1 MFGFFPRFI
10 GIRYSGAKQRNQLVS
25 FISGISILGLGLGV
39 GLLLTVLSV
48 MNGFDRELREKIL
61 GVMPHGAIYHRYGIE
76 DWKPIADQLS
86 SDPNIIAS
94 APFIELKTMLSYKTK
109 ATPALLYG
117 VDINEEHKVSIIQD
131 FIGIHTF
138 KQLDNSKSIIIGSG
152 IAKKLGVNINDSIV
166 LLVPSKSNV
175 QQLPKFKS
183 LKIIGLIQSNTE
195 VDHSLAITSLSTAA
209 ELSDHPNKISG
220 LRVKVNDLFS
230 ASESLYQATQK
241 LSYGFYYSDWTRS
254 HGNLFHA
261 IQMSKNMVGLLLFLI
276 VAIAAFNVISTLVMI
291 VIDKQGEIAILKTL
305 GATRQEII
313 AIFMV
318 QGTLIGAIGT
328 VLGIVIGI
336 IGSICIQKVVG
347 WLEAIFNI
355 QFLNSDVYP
364 INYIPAE
371 MWLSDFVGVA
381 IASLAL
387 TLLTTVYPAW
397 MAGKVE
403 PARALQNDM

>member
-10 GIRYSGAKQRNQLVS
+10 GIRYSGAKQNNQLVS

-39 GLLLTVLSV
+39 GLLLIVLSV

-61 GVMPHGAIYHRYGIE
+61 GVMPHGAIYHRFGIE
-76 DWKPIADQLS
+76 DWKPISDQLN
-86 SDPNIIAS
+86 SDVNIIAS
-94 APFIELKTMLSYKTK
+94 APFVELKTMLSYNSK
-109 ATPALLYG
+109 ATPALLFG
-117 VDINEEHKVSIIQD
+117 VDINEERKVSIIQD
-131 FIGIHTF
+131 FIGNDTF
-138 KQLDNSKSIIIGSG
+138 EQLDKSNSIIIGSG
-152 IAKKLGVNINDSIV
+152 LAKKLGAKIGNSIV
-166 LLVPSKSNV
+166 LLVPSKSNA
-175 QQLPKFKS
+175 QKLPKFKS

-195 VDHSLAITSLSTAA
+195 VDHSLAITNLSTAA
-209 ELSDHPNKISG
+209 SLSDFPNKVSG

-230 ASESLYQATQK
+230 ASETLYKATQK
-241 LSYGFYYSDWTRS
+241 LSYGFYHSDWTRS

-291 VIDKQGEIAILKTL
+291 VIDKQGEIGILKTL

-328 VLGIVIGI
+328 LLGLVLGV
-336 IGSICIQKVVG
+336 IGSISIQNIVG
-347 WLEAIFNI
+347 WLESILNF

-371 MWLSDFVGVA
+371 MWFSDFIGVA
-381 IASLAL
+381 IASLTL
-387 TLLTTVYPAW
+387 TLLTTIYPAW

-403 PARALQNDM
+403 PAKALQNDV